1 MYAAGLHNLFDVLL
15 AEVPSSAYSYTFEG
29 QAQTLDQQF
38 ATASQ
43 FDDLVQVRAA
53 HINADFP
60 AAFGGDGARGASD
73 HDPQL
78 ARWSNEVTLDR
89 LADLVDYYVATGA
102 VQASKAGLLYDR
114 LNRAARLLAVGQT
127 DAYRSQLI
135 AFGDQAHDLAPRW
148 VATGAAGALEAEADR
163 LAAS

>member
-1 MYAAGLHNLFDVLL
+1 
-15 AEVPSSAYSYTFEG
+15 
-29 QAQTLDQQF
+29 
-38 ATASQ
+38 
-43 FDDLVQVRAA
+43 
-53 HINADFP
+53 
-60 AAFGGDGARGASD
+60 
-73 HDPQL
+73 L

-114 LNRAARLLAVGQT
+114 LNRAARFLAVGQT

-135 AFGDQAHDLAPRW
+135 AFGEQAQDLAPRW
-148 VATGAAGALEAEADR
+148 VATGAAGVLEAEADR